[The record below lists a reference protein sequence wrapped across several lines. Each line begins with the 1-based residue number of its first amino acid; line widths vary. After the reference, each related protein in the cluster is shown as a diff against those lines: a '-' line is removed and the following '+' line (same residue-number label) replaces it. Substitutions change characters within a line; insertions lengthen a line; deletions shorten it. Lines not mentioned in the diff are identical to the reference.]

1 MTVPFANPEL
11 AYREHLARALQ
22 PGLRLGRLIGRG
34 GFAEVYAAWDEQ
46 LKREVAVKVLRYD
59 LAHHETLVAR
69 FRREAEAVAQLRHP
83 NVVPI
88 YGIGEGEGLV
98 YFTMPLV
105 RGETLARR
113 LEREPM
119 PPLEEVRRIVL
130 DVADALRAAHTAGIV
145 HRDIKP
151 ENIMLEGEE
160 ARVLVMD
167 FGIAK
172 AAAAEDGALTAAG
185 MVVGTPQYMSP
196 EQASGEGMV
205 DQRSDIYSLGV
216 VAYQMVTGRVPF
228 SGGSVVGVLIRHAT
242 EPPPPIADLRPD
254 CPIAFAAAITRCL
267 EKDPAN
273 RWQSA
278 ADLRDAV
285 RAAAD
290 ATGGLPEPLEAAQ
303 PGAQSGAR
311 VAGRARLV
319 VGLCIVASV
328 VALIADLAL
337 DGSLDFAPFV
347 FALAALAAALVLG
360 RAVAAGVPLRE
371 IARVGRPATS
381 PRTDIHGAA
390 GTADQSE
397 FGAYAERVRRARAHR
412 TTLVGL
418 LARMPAA
425 ERRMLGDVLPF
436 ADRVLSETTELA
448 RQAQSLER
456 ALSGA
461 TNVEERRQ
469 LAERRAGIARRLDS
483 GVSEI
488 YELRAAVR
496 QAATDGLGAAGARLR
511 SIIRQPEA

>member
-11 AYREHLARALQ
+11 GYREHLARALQ

-46 LKREVAVKVLRYD
+46 LKRDVAVKVLRYD
-59 LAHHETLVAR
+59 LAHHEALVAR

-83 NVVPI
+83 NIVPI

-105 RGETLARR
+105 DGETLAHR
-113 LEREPM
+113 LERDPM
-119 PPLEEVRRIVL
+119 PPVAEVRRILV
-130 DVADALRAAHTAGIV
+130 DVADALQAAHRAGIV

-172 AAAAEDGALTAAG
+172 AAATEDGALTAAG

-196 EQASGEGMV
+196 EQGSGEAVV
-205 DQRSDIYSLGV
+205 DHRSDIYSLGV

-228 SGGSVVGVLIRHAT
+228 AGGSVVGVLIRKAT

-254 CPIAFAAAITRCL
+254 CPIALAAAITRCL
-267 EKDPAN
+267 EKDPAS

-303 PGAQSGAR
+303 PGVLAGAR
-311 VAGRARLV
+311 LAGRARLV
-319 VGLCIVASV
+319 RSCTRGVGCSAGPG
-328 VALIADLAL
+328 A
-337 DGSLDFAPFV
+337 GGGG
-347 FALAALAAALVLG
+347 G
-360 RAVAAGVPLRE
+360 RAAPGDRAHGETGDRRE
-371 IARVGRPATS
+371 HGYPWCQGGSGPERIWRLW
-381 PRTDIHGAA
+381 RTRAPG
-390 GTADQSE
+390 
-397 FGAYAERVRRARAHR
+397 ARAPNDARWAARPHAGGR
-412 TTLVGL
+412 AP
-418 LARMPAA
+418 LA
-425 ERRMLGDVLPF
+425 G
-436 ADRVLSETTELA
+436 
-448 RQAQSLER
+448 
-456 ALSGA
+456 
-461 TNVEERRQ
+461 
-469 LAERRAGIARRLDS
+469 
-483 GVSEI
+483 
-488 YELRAAVR
+488 
-496 QAATDGLGAAGARLR
+496 
-511 SIIRQPEA
+511 